1 MSVQGKE
8 CALADR
14 GRNCGLDFCLSVV
27 CEQYFLFVVDTLLL
41 MKSTR
46 WT

>member
-14 GRNCGLDFCLSVV
+14 GRNCGLDFCLWSVNSISS
-27 CEQYFLFVVDTLLL
+27 VVDTLLL

>member
-14 GRNCGLDFCLSVV
+14 GRDCGLDFCLSVV
-27 CEQYFLFVVDTLLL
+27 CQQYFLFVVDTL
-41 MKSTR
+41 
-46 WT
+46 